1 MSIRLSAVLLM
12 VLPAIPCLAAIDES
26 MERPIPPPSA
36 AAIAADEAARQALAE
51 PVTDQEFTRIPL
63 SNAIG
68 ALREKSGAKVFVN
81 WKSMAMI
88 HVSPDTLVT
97 VGIRG
102 KTLKGALDAVFTVAG
117 ADREQ
122 WGIHVDD
129 GVIVVTSNDDVS
141 KNVSVRIYDVREMI
155 GRPADDERQRRV
167 NALVRLIQD
176 QIDSPSWKERGGQA
190 GAIRELNGQL
200 IVTQTPENQ
209 EKLIKL
215 LDNVRA
221 LFVDPMQH
229 SR

>member
-1 MSIRLSAVLLM
+1 
-12 VLPAIPCLAAIDES
+12 
-26 MERPIPPPSA
+26 
-36 AAIAADEAARQALAE
+36 
-51 PVTDQEFTRIPL
+51 
-63 SNAIG
+63 
-68 ALREKSGAKVFVN
+68 
-81 WKSMAMI
+81 
-88 HVSPDTLVT
+88 
-97 VGIRG
+97 
-102 KTLKGALDAVFTVAG
+102 
-117 ADREQ
+117 
-122 WGIHVDD
+122 
-129 GVIVVTSNDDVS
+129 
-141 KNVSVRIYDVREMI
+141 
-155 GRPADDERQRRV
+155 V